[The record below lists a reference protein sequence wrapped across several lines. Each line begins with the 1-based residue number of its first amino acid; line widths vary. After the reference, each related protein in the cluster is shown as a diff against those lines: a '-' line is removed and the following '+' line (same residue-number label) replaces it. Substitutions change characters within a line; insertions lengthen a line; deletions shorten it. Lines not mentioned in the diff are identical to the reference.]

1 MKLTKQQ
8 LKQIIKEEL
17 EKIFEDKSE
26 HIAGISAKIDRLQKA
41 VESAQKGMSNME
53 AGALD
58 DMDLMDIRT
67 LPAYWAKQQEV
78 MNLNDK
84 ITLLL
89 KQLQQLKQDEPGE
102 LARP

>member
-1 MKLTKQQ
+1 MKITKSK

-41 VESAQKGMSNME
+41 VESAQNGMSNME
-53 AGALD
+53 ADNPG
-58 DMDLMDIRT
+58 DLMSVRT
-67 LPAYWAKQQEV
+67 HPAYWAKQQEV
-78 MNLNDK
+78 TNLNDK

-89 KQLQQLKQDEPGE
+89 KQLQQLKQDEPGG